1 MLERLPPL
9 VSVIIPV
16 YNDGERLLLCL
27 EALKQQTY
35 PKDRYEVIVVD
46 NGSDAAANIKGIV
59 EQFENAI
66 AQSELSPGSYTA
78 RNKGLS
84 VAKGE
89 AIAFTDAD
97 CIPAPDWIKKGVNYL
112 QQVSNCGFV
121 GGEIEI
127 FWRDP
132 NQPSTVELY
141 ESVLAFRQQDCIEK
155 HHYSVTAN
163 LFTWKKI
170 IEKVGVFNSQL
181 KSNGDI
187 EWGKRVYAQ
196 GYQQVYA
203 EDVRVAHPALYSF
216 KQLRQKVIR
225 YAGGAYD
232 RGHQPEYNWLASN
245 WLFLRA
251 IAFNLMPP
259 VFFAINNYT
268 DPQLKNLTD
277 KLKVILTMTLVRYIT
292 VLELLRLKLGG
303 VSARE

>member
-1 MLERLPPL
+1 MSDIPPL

-16 YNDGERLLLCL
+16 YNDPEHLRLCL
-27 EALKQQTY
+27 QALAQQTY
-35 PKDRYEVIVVD
+35 PQDRFEVIVVD
-46 NGSDAAANIKGIV
+46 NGSDTAADIKGTIR
-59 EQFENAI
+59 QFANAI
-66 AQSELSPGSYTA
+66 ALYEEKPGSYAA
-78 RNKGLS
+78 RNKGLT

-97 CIPAPDWIKKGVNYL
+97 CIPAPDWIARGIAHL
-112 QQVSNCGFV
+112 QQVANCGFV

-127 FWRDP
+127 FWRDRDR
-132 NQPSTVELY
+132 PSTVELY
-141 ESVLAFRQQDCIEK
+141 ESILAFRQQDCIEK

-163 LFTWKKI
+163 LFTWKKVV
-170 IEKVGVFNSQL
+170 EAVGVFDSQL

-187 EWGKRVYAQ
+187 DWGNRVYAM

-203 EDVRVAHPALYSF
+203 EDVRVAHPALHSF
-216 KQLRQKVIR
+216 QQLRSKVIR

-232 RGHQPEYNWLASN
+232 RRHQPQHNWLESN
-245 WLFLRA
+245 WLLSKT

-259 VFFAINNYT
+259 VFFAIDNYA
-268 DPQLKNLTD
+268 DPKLKNISD

-303 VSARE
+303 VSTRQ

>member
-1 MLERLPPL
+1 MFDRLPPL

-16 YNDGERLLLCL
+16 YNDGERLHLCL
-27 EALKQQTY
+27 QALAQQTY
-35 PKDRYEVIVVD
+35 LKDRYEVIVVD
-46 NGSDAAANIKGIV
+46 NGSDATANIKGIV
-59 EQFENAI
+59 EQFESAI
-66 AQSELSPGSYTA
+66 AEFESTPGSYAA

-97 CIPAPDWIKKGVNYL
+97 CIPSPDWIEKGVNHL

-170 IEKVGVFNSQL
+170 VETVGVFNSQL

-187 EWGKRVYAQ
+187 EWGNRVYAQ

-232 RGHQPEYNWLASN
+232 RRHQPEYNWLESN
-245 WLFLRA
+245 WLFLSA

-259 VFFAINNYT
+259 VFFAINHYQ
-268 DPQLKNLTD
+268 DPQLKNIPD

-292 VLELLRLKLGG
+292 VLELFRLKLGG
-303 VSARE
+303 VSARQ

>member
-1 MLERLPPL
+1 MSNSPLPL

-16 YNDGERLLLCL
+16 YNDGERLVLCL
-27 EALKQQTY
+27 QALERQTY
-35 PKDRYEVIVVD
+35 AKDRYEVIVVD
-46 NGSDAAANIKGIV
+46 NGSDAAANIRGIV
-59 EQFENAI
+59 RQFEGAI
-66 AQSELSPGSYTA
+66 AVFESIPGSYAA

-97 CIPAPDWIKKGVNYL
+97 CIPASDWIEKGIEHL
-112 QQVSNCGFV
+112 QETGNCGLV
-121 GGEIEI
+121 GGNIEI

-132 NQPSTVELY
+132 HKPTTVELY
-141 ESVLAFRQQDCIEK
+141 ESILAFRQQDCVEK

-163 LFTWKKI
+163 LFTWKKVV
-170 IEKVGVFNSQL
+170 ERVGKFNSQL

-187 EWGKRVYAQ
+187 DWGNRVYAL
-196 GYQQVYA
+196 GYRLIYA
-203 EDVRVAHPALYSF
+203 KDVRVAHPAVYSF
-216 KQLRQKVIR
+216 KQLRNKVVR

-232 RGHQPEYNWLASN
+232 LRHQPESSWLKQN
-245 WLFLRA
+245 RELLGA

-259 VFFAINNYT
+259 VLFAINNYA
-268 DPQLKNLTD
+268 DPRLNRIQD
-277 KLKVILTMTLVRYIT
+277 KLKVFLTMTLVRYIT

>member
-1 MLERLPPL
+1 MSDIPPL

-16 YNDGERLLLCL
+16 YNDPERLRLCL
-27 EALKQQTY
+27 QALAQQTY
-35 PKDRYEVIVVD
+35 PQNRFEILVVD
-46 NGSDAAANIKGIV
+46 NGSDAAADIKGTIQ
-59 EQFENAI
+59 QFANAI
-66 AQSELSPGSYTA
+66 ALYEAIPGSYAA
-78 RNKGLS
+78 RNKGLTI
-84 VAKGE
+84 AKGD

-97 CIPAPDWIKKGVNYL
+97 CIPAPDWIAKGIARL
-112 QQVSNCGFV
+112 QQVANCGFV

-127 FWRDP
+127 FWRDRDR
-132 NQPSTVELY
+132 PSTVELY
-141 ESVLAFRQQDCIEK
+141 ESILAFRQQDCIEK

-163 LFTWKKI
+163 LFTWKKVV
-170 IEKVGVFNSQL
+170 EKVGMFDSRL

-187 EWGKRVYAQ
+187 EWGNRVYRM

-216 KQLRQKVIR
+216 PQLRKKVIR

-232 RGHQPEYNWLASN
+232 RRHQPQHNWLESN
-245 WLFLRA
+245 WLLSKT

-259 VFFAINNYT
+259 VFFAIDNCA
-268 DPQLKNLTD
+268 DPKLKNISD

-303 VSARE
+303 VSTRQ